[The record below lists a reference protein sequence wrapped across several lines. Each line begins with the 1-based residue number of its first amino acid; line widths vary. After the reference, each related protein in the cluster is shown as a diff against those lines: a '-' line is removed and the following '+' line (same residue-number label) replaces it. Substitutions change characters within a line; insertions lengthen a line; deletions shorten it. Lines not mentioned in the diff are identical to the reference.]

1 MEGALVKERKPWRS
15 ALMIFTMFAII
26 SSLRIVYSVIASFLP
41 HHIKLNHVTITSGKT
56 GLILA

>member
-1 MEGALVKERKPWRS
+1 MEVVEERKPWRS
-15 ALMIFTMFAII
+15 ALMIFTMFTII

-56 GLILA
+56 GMILA

>member
-1 MEGALVKERKPWRS
+1 
-15 ALMIFTMFAII
+15 MIFTMFAII